1 MYNEELKRQY
11 IAEKVAA
18 VSISPTYLESRFQEV
33 GKMES
38 LLEKD
43 LAYFT
48 TQEILE
54 YYKTQ
59 NYTSFNIINLLNSIF
74 NMYTQWCLQ
83 KNLVPDNQN
92 HYLEMTSELLISC
105 LNKRLQ
111 QSKYLTREQV
121 LNYIKELPNPK
132 DQFMLLGIYEFGK
145 QENFYNICYAQ
156 MKHINEKEGI
166 MRLPTGEIVEISKEL
181 IRYAKESQEA
191 DVYYSITEKE
201 KKTMSLVDE
210 GYIIKDYPNVR
221 PDSTEWQKG
230 RRIYRAVDRNL
241 DYLGLSH
248 VSSNNWV
255 ENGKINYI
263 KSKMELYG
271 YDNAEDYLR
280 NHTDEFLNQYQI
292 KTFCRA
298 RYLAKIS
305 DFL

>member
-18 VSISPTYLESRFQEV
+18 VSISPTYLEARFQEV
-33 GKMES
+33 GATEA

-92 HYLEMTSELLISC
+92 HYSEMTPELLFSC

-121 LNYIKELPNPK
+121 LSYIKELPNPK

-145 QENFYNICYAQ
+145 QENFYNICYAT
-156 MKHINEKEGI
+156 MKNINEKEGT
-166 MRLPTGEIVEISKEL
+166 MLLPTGETVEISKEL
-181 IRYAKESQEA
+181 IHFAKQSEEA
-191 DVYYSITEKE
+191 DIYYSVSEKE
-201 KKTMSLVDE
+201 KKTMPLVDE
-210 GYIIKDYPNVR
+210 GYIIKDYPNVLSG
-221 PDSTEWQKG
+221 STEWQKG

-241 DYLGLSH
+241 EYLGLSH
-248 VSSNNWV
+248 ISSNNWV

-263 KSKMELYG
+263 KTKMKLYG
-271 YDNAEDYLR
+271 YDNAEDYLK
-280 NHTDEFLNQYQI
+280 NHVKEFTNQYQI
-292 KTFCRA
+292 KTFCRS